1 MFSIKLL
8 KKKDVAYLEMKFFGN
23 SAFFKVMGMLSRELV
38 IRDRI
43 LKTWITILIVQ
54 LK

>member
-23 SAFFKVMGMLSRELV
+23 SAFFKVMAVLARCELV
-38 IRDRI
+38 GMYREQFMI
-43 LKTWITILIVQ
+43 
-54 LK
+54 